1 MRDAQTGKM
10 TVSNKPDYIRQQCER
25 SLARLGTDHIDLYYM
40 HRADRTQPIEITVKT
55 MKDLQDEGKVR
66 YLGLS
71 EVSAAT
77 LRRACNIAHIDAVQ
91 MEYSPFSL
99 DIEEMGLKAACQE
112 LGVAIVAY
120 APLGKGLLTGSIR
133 SLSDL
138 APEDT
143 RRMFPRFSEENFHK
157 NVELVDQLKTLADQK
172 GCTPTQLVLAWLVRN
187 DSTVFPIPG
196 TTRTANFDENMGALN
211 VKMSDEDDKYIR
223 QAVSSAGVA
232 GGRYPEFL
240 VGGLFADT
248 LTLEEYQEQ

>member
-1 MRDAQTGKM
+1 
-10 TVSNKPDYIRQQCER
+10 
-25 SLARLGTDHIDLYYM
+25 
-40 HRADRTQPIEITVKT
+40 
-55 MKDLQDEGKVR
+55 MKELQDAGKVR

-77 LRRACNIAHIDAVQ
+77 LRRACSIVHIDAVQ

-99 DIEEMGLKAACQE
+99 DIEQMGLMTACRE

-143 RRMFPRFSEENFHK
+143 RRLFPRFSKENFSK
-157 NVELVDQLKTLADQK
+157 NIELVDQLGAIADQK
-172 GCTPTQLVLAWLVRN
+172 GCTSTQLVLAWLIRN
-187 DSTVFPIPG
+187 DPLVFPIPG
-196 TTRTANFDENMGALN
+196 TTRVKNFDENMGALQVELSDDDN
-211 VKMSDEDDKYIR
+211 VHIR
-223 QAVSSAGVA
+223 QVISAAGVA

-240 VGGLFADT
+240 VGDLFADT
-248 LTLEEYQEQ
+248 PTLEEYGRQ